1 MLGAGNAL
9 IALSP
14 ALKHCVKRWQLG
26 RLNAVSLKLL
36 STGSSPP
43 IQLASNLNDFIR
55 HLICDTT
62 LAGFGYFETVLAKP
76 RTGGSADIGEKRRSK
91 FTVARS
97 RPPCWAHPSCPFWP
111 A

>member
-1 MLGAGNAL
+1 MTDPGVSFTNN
-9 IALSP
+9 IA
-14 ALKHCVKRWQLG
+14 KQ
-26 RLNAVSLKLL
+26 AVCMSKVMQKMVQ
-36 STGSSPP
+36 SAVVRG
-43 IQLASNLNDFIR
+43 DEV
-55 HLICDTT
+55 T

-76 RTGGSADIGEKRRSK
+76 RTGESADIGEKRRSK